1 MYYNRC
7 NHSRRRFVQRANRFT
22 GMTGIALFSILTM
35 PAGAGQGTRRS
46 ALDDASLAVQQM
58 QSGDTAAAAVTLRAA
73 IDADPGNTLF
83 HNLSGALLVLTG
95 DTAGA
100 DSEWTRVLQDSP
112 GDSLAQYGLGLTC
125 LARGDRA
132 RALDWFQVAQKTGDH
147 SACLLASRYVE
158 ILDGA
163 KRAAAGLTLP
173 DSFAA
178 TTRGISGIAEARAG
192 DSKRALAD
200 LEAAIS
206 ALPGDPF
213 AEPFGLVMTFDKNRP
228 LRAGG
233 LKLPAGN
240 GLASR
245 WGAAPSRAY
254 SGVLTLKPDS
264 VDSDTGYVAFK
275 IDGNV
280 SSIVNT
286 SPFSLVWDTARVPN
300 GVHKVEMVVYD
311 RQGQVFTRA
320 VKEIRTSNADAPP
333 TGPGDPALESKRG
346 ALRAALWRS
355 LLLLPSRRAMAEA
368 AASAARSLGDTASVT
383 HYTALTAALD
393 PEAAGAR
400 AKWLASLGAAASAP
414 LYRGAP
420 NENAIALT
428 FDDGPKPGVTELLVN
443 VLKQENIPAT
453 FFVIGR
459 HAAAH
464 PELVKLIADAGFEI
478 ENHTYTH
485 ANLTLLSRASIEREL
500 LKTIAAV
507 QAATGKRMKYFRPP
521 GGNLSPEVTQ
531 TAARWGLTP
540 CMWTVTADS
549 LEYGN
554 GNQLVEFVLKH
565 AQPGGIIILHNGRM
579 TTVEALP
586 RIVAGLRQRGFTFAT
601 VDQLAQ
607 RKAVLARSTTAPP
620 ATTMH

>member
-1 MYYNRC
+1 MTNRW
-7 NHSRRRFVQRANRFT
+7 T
-22 GMTGIALFSILTM
+22 GAAGFALFALLAL
-35 PAGAGQGTRRS
+35 PAGAGEGTGRT
-46 ALDDASLAVQQM
+46 ALDDAGLAVQQL
-58 QSGDTAAAAVTLRAA
+58 QSGDTAAAAATLRAA
-73 IDADPGNTLF
+73 IAAEPGNTLL
-83 HNLSGALLVLTG
+83 HNFAGTLLALTG

-100 DSEWTRVLQDSP
+100 ASEWNRVLQDSP
-112 GDSLAQYGLGLTC
+112 GDGLAQYGLGLAC
-125 LARGDRA
+125 LVRGDRA
-132 RALDWFQVAQKTGDH
+132 RALDWFQVAQKSGDH

-158 ILDGA
+158 ILNGT
-163 KRAAAGLTLP
+163 KGTGAGLTLP

-178 TTRGISGIAEARAG
+178 TTRGIGGIAEARSG
-192 DSKRALAD
+192 DSRRALND
-200 LEAAIS
+200 LGAAIS

-213 AEPFGLVMTFDKNRP
+213 TEPFGLVMTFDAARP
-228 LRAGG
+228 LRAAG
-233 LKLPAGN
+233 LPLPVGN
-240 GLASR
+240 GLANR
-245 WGAAPSRAY
+245 WGSAPAKVY
-254 SGVLTLKPDS
+254 SGILTLKPDN
-264 VDSDTGYVAFK
+264 VDADTGFVAFK
-275 IDGNV
+275 IDGST

-286 SPFSLVWDTARVPN
+286 SPFSLVWDTSHVPN

-320 VKEIRTSNADAPP
+320 VKELRTNNANAPVN
-333 TGPGDPALESKRG
+333 GPGDAVLEEKKSAIRS
-346 ALRAALWRS
+346 ALWRS
-355 LLLLPSRRAMAEA
+355 LLLLPSRRTMAEA
-368 AASAARSLGDTASVT
+368 AAASARSLGDSAAIT
-383 HYTALTAALD
+383 HYTALAAALD
-393 PEAAGAR
+393 PEASGAR
-400 AKWLASLGAAASAP
+400 AKWLANLGTTASAP

-485 ANLTLLSRASIEREL
+485 ANLTLLMRASVEREL

-507 QAATGKRMKYFRPP
+507 QAVTGKRMKYFRPP
-521 GGNLSPEVTQ
+521 GGNLSAEVTQ

-579 TTVEALP
+579 TTIEALP
-586 RIVAGLRQRGFTFAT
+586 RIVAGLRQRGFSFAT

-607 RKAVLARSTTAPP
+607 RKAILARSAGPTPP
-620 ATTMH
+620 TTMH